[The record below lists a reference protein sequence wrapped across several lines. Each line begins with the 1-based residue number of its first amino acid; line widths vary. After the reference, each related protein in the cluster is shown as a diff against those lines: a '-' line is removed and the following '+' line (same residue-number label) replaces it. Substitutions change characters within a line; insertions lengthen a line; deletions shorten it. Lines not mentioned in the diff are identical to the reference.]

1 MTSHQPLLSACFS
14 AGYPGQ
20 SVVLRDFRLE
30 VAAGEIVGLVGESGS
45 GKSTA
50 ALALMRLAEMKSA
63 WVSGQILFDGR
74 DLARLSERELRK
86 IRGREIAL
94 VLQSPLTALNPVLRI
109 GTQLREAWRAHER
122 KDRRRETLAI
132 QEAMTSVNLP
142 GETEFLRRYPAQL
155 SVGQAQRVLI
165 AMAVLHRPRLLIA
178 DEPTSALDMITQA
191 EIARLF
197 AGLSRERRMAIL
209 YISHDLLSVASLCE
223 RVAILQQGAIVECA
237 PTSSIFTAPQH
248 PYTQRLLASIP
259 RLEATEPDLAT
270 TGRIP

>member
-1 MTSHQPLLSACFS
+1 MTTHQPLLSACFS
-14 AGYPGQ
+14 VAYPGR
-20 SVVLRDFRLE
+20 SAVLRDFRLE

-50 ALALMRLAEMKSA
+50 ALALMRLAEMKGA
-63 WVSGQILFDGR
+63 RVSGQILFDGW
-74 DLARLSERELRK
+74 DLARLSERRLRK

-94 VLQSPLTALNPVLRI
+94 VLQSPLAALNPVLRI

-132 QEAMTSVNLP
+132 QEAMESVNLP
-142 GETEFLRRYPAQL
+142 GEAEFLRRYPAQL

-191 EIARLF
+191 EITGLFARL
-197 AGLSRERRMAIL
+197 SRARRMAIL

-248 PYTQRLLASIP
+248 AYTQRLLASIP
-259 RLEATEPDLAT
+259 RLEAAEPNLTAP
-270 TGRIP
+270 GGIP